1 MTVSE
6 LERGLETVA
15 SPNKKQHTN
24 SDTWLIVGLG
34 NPGDKYANTRHNVGR
49 MVIGEL
55 LDRQVPEASLNTHK
69 KTNTDIAEVTIAGRK
84 VVLAQ
89 PRTYM
94 NVSGGPVQQLAAFF
108 KIPAE
113 NIIVAYDDLEGDPG
127 AVKLR
132 QSGGDK
138 GHNGLKSITK
148 SLGTKDYWR
157 LSCGIGRPPGRMDP
171 AAYVLKPF
179 PKSEAADVAIMC
191 ADAADEVERT
201 LGVEN

>member
-1 MTVSE
+1 M
-6 LERGLETVA
+6 A
-15 SPNKKQHTN
+15 SPKTTQHTN
-24 SDTWLIVGLG
+24 SDMWLIVGLG
-34 NPGDKYANTRHNVGR
+34 NPGSKYSTTRHNIGR
-49 MVIGEL
+49 MVIDEL
-55 LDRQVPEASLNTHK
+55 LDRQMPATRLSTHK
-69 KTNTDIAEVTIAGRK
+69 KTNTDIAEVTISGRK

-127 AVKLR
+127 EVKLR

-191 ADAADEVERT
+191 ADAADAIERNLEV
-201 LGVEN
+201 

>member
-1 MTVSE
+1 M
-6 LERGLETVA
+6 A
-15 SPNKKQHTN
+15 SPKTKQHTN
-24 SDTWLIVGLG
+24 SDMWLIVGLG
-34 NPGDKYANTRHNVGR
+34 NPGSKYSTTRHNVGR
-49 MVIGEL
+49 MVIDEL
-55 LDRQVPEASLNTHK
+55 LDRQMPAARLSTHK
-69 KTNTDIAEVTIAGRK
+69 KTNTDIAEVTISGRK

-113 NIIVAYDDLEGDPG
+113 NIIVAYDDMEGDPG
-127 AVKLR
+127 EVKLR

-157 LSCGIGRPPGRMDP
+157 LSCGIGRPPGKMDP

-191 ADAADEVERT
+191 ADAADAIERNLEV
-201 LGVEN
+201 

>member
-1 MTVSE
+1 M
-6 LERGLETVA
+6 A
-15 SPNKKQHTN
+15 SPKTKQHTN
-24 SDTWLIVGLG
+24 SDMWLIVGLG
-34 NPGDKYANTRHNVGR
+34 NPGSKYSTTRHNVGR
-49 MVIGEL
+49 KVIDEL
-55 LDRQVPEASLNTHK
+55 LDRQMPAARLSTHK
-69 KTNTDIAEVTIAGRK
+69 KTNTDIAEVTISGRK

-127 AVKLR
+127 EVKLR

-179 PKSEAADVAIMC
+179 PRSEAADVAIMC
-191 ADAADEVERT
+191 ADAADAIERNLEV
-201 LGVEN
+201 

>member
-1 MTVSE
+1 M
-6 LERGLETVA
+6 A
-15 SPNKKQHTN
+15 SPKTKQHTN
-24 SDTWLIVGLG
+24 SDMWLIVGLG
-34 NPGDKYANTRHNVGR
+34 NPGSKYSTTRHNIGR
-49 MVIGEL
+49 MVIDEL
-55 LDRQVPEASLNTHK
+55 LDRQMPATRLSTHK
-69 KTNTDIAEVTIAGRK
+69 KTNTDIAEVTISGRK

-127 AVKLR
+127 EVKLR
-132 QSGGDK
+132 QSSGDK

-191 ADAADEVERT
+191 ADAADAIERNLEV
-201 LGVEN
+201 

>member
-1 MTVSE
+1 M
-6 LERGLETVA
+6 
-15 SPNKKQHTN
+15 
-24 SDTWLIVGLG
+24 WLIVGLG
-34 NPGDKYANTRHNVGR
+34 NPGSKYSTTRHNVGR
-49 MVIGEL
+49 MVIDEL
-55 LDRQVPEASLNTHK
+55 LDRQMPAARLSTHK
-69 KTNTDIAEVTIAGRK
+69 KTNTDIAEVTISGRK

-113 NIIVAYDDLEGDPG
+113 NIIVVYDDLEGDPG
-127 AVKLR
+127 EVKLR

-191 ADAADEVERT
+191 ADAADAIERNLEV
-201 LGVEN
+201 

>member
-1 MTVSE
+1 M
-6 LERGLETVA
+6 A
-15 SPNKKQHTN
+15 SPKTKQHTN
-24 SDTWLIVGLG
+24 SDMWLIVGLG
-34 NPGDKYANTRHNVGR
+34 NPGSKYSTTRHNVGR
-49 MVIGEL
+49 MVIDEL
-55 LDRQVPEASLNTHK
+55 LDRQMPAARLSTHK
-69 KTNTDIAEVTIAGRK
+69 KTNTDIAEVTISGRK

-113 NIIVAYDDLEGDPG
+113 NIIVVYDDLEGDPG
-127 AVKLR
+127 EVKLR

-191 ADAADEVERT
+191 ADAADAIERNLEV
-201 LGVEN
+201 

>member
-1 MTVSE
+1 M
-6 LERGLETVA
+6 
-15 SPNKKQHTN
+15 
-24 SDTWLIVGLG
+24 WLIVGLG
-34 NPGDKYANTRHNVGR
+34 NPGSKYSTTRHNIGR
-49 MVIGEL
+49 MVIDEL
-55 LDRQVPEASLNTHK
+55 LDRQMPATRLSTHK
-69 KTNTDIAEVTIAGRK
+69 KTNTDIAEVTISGRK

-127 AVKLR
+127 EVELR

-191 ADAADEVERT
+191 ADAADAIERNLEV
-201 LGVEN
+201 